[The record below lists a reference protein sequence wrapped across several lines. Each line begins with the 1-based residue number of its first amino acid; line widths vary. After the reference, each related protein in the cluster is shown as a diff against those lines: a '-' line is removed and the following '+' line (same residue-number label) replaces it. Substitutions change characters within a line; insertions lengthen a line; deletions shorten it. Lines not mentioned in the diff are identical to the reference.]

1 MNQTND
7 TSEQPGGA
15 LSGVRVIDCTDYI
28 AGPYCGMMLAD
39 LGADVIKVEPP
50 AGDRWRLQSQV
61 APGESRGFLAMN
73 RGKRDIAVD
82 LRRPQGLALLL
93 RLLDGADVFLTNF
106 RPGVAARLGLG
117 WEQLF
122 ARNPRLIY
130 AENTAFGP
138 EGPDAARPGF
148 DLLSQAASGLLDYE
162 QKLRNGLP
170 APISSTALADV
181 SSGMF
186 LAYGIAGALYARER
200 TGRGQRIAGSLLHAA
215 ISVQYRPFQSVEAI
229 DATPR
234 AAFLKAVAALSE
246 PAQAATGDG
255 AGTATAA
262 PPRSYAEIVALREAM
277 LPGRAMGNAG
287 NSYYRPYETRDGIVC
302 VACLNNRFRRRLRD
316 LLGIEDSSVDG
327 DTYALNDPEARAA
340 ALALRPQ
347 FEAAFRERSTAEWL
361 QLLDEADVPCA
372 PLRLTE
378 EVFDSPQIVANE
390 MIVALEHPTLG
401 RLRQPAGPLR
411 MSDTPYGSRR
421 AAPTLGQHTDA
432 VLTEAG
438 LSPTEIAALRA
449 AGVIR

>member
-15 LSGVRVIDCTDYI
+15 LAGVRVIDCTDYI

-39 LGADVIKVEPP
+39 LGADVIKVEPTT
-50 AGDRWRLQSQV
+50 GDRWRLQSQV

-73 RGKRDIAVD
+73 RGKRGIAVD
-82 LRRPQGLALLL
+82 LRRPEGLALLL

-117 WEQLF
+117 WEQLS

-138 EGPDAARPGF
+138 QGPDAARPGF

-229 DATPR
+229 DAAPR
-234 AAFLKAVAALSE
+234 AAFLSAVAALSE
-246 PAQAATGDG
+246 PAQPAPGDG

-316 LLGIEDSSVDG
+316 LLGIADPSVDG
-327 DTYALNDPEARAA
+327 ETYALNDPDARAA
-340 ALALRPQ
+340 AIALRPQ
-347 FEAAFRERSTAEWL
+347 FEAAFRQRTTAEWL
-361 QLLDEADVPCA
+361 RLLDEADVPCA

-390 MIVALEHPTLG
+390 MIVTLEHPTLG
-401 RLRQPAGPLR
+401 TLRQPAGPLR
-411 MSDTPYGSRR
+411 MSDTPDGSRR

-432 VLTEAG
+432 VLSEAG
-438 LSPTEIAALRA
+438 LSPAEIAALRA
-449 AGVIR
+449 AGVVR